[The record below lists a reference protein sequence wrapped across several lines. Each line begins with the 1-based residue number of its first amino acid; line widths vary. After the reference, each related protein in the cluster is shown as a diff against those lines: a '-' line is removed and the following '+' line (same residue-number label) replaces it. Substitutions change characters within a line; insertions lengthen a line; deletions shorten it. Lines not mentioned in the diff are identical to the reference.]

1 MPNLDTVSN
10 NIGHITAD
18 ERARRH
24 VAAMGDE
31 VADEG
36 DWYAAL
42 VAGEHV
48 GDWLDT
54 IRNAKIPPGR
64 RTRAASQLAEKVAAD
79 PTYADEAR
87 ESDAADV
94 CDAAAR
100 DVPKGDTHD
109 ARFVNMREAFE
120 ACAAACRAALEDGG
134 ARERSFSFEGG
145 HDVVVREIALGAGV
159 GAKVWRAAI
168 MLSEELAANPGWCE
182 GKRCLEIGAGVG
194 LCGLL
199 ASRLG
204 ARSVALT
211 DFEHPLL
218 DSLVVAV
225 DRNRELLES
234 SANAT
239 LTSTTTTV
247 RRLDWI
253 EESERGESK
262 TEAGAENVKNVKKPN
277 GDEER
282 LGPTSRGWIEMDDEA
297 TFDFIFGSDL
307 LYEDVH
313 ARTLPGVVKRRM
325 SSPDGRC
332 RVVGAVRNRSM
343 LDALVLNMRKEGLV
357 VVETHLRDNDTNA
370 ADWYEDGYCA
380 LEVTHGVE

>member
-1 MPNLDTVSN
+1 M
-10 NIGHITAD
+10 
-18 ERARRH
+18 
-24 VAAMGDE
+24 
-31 VADEG
+31 
-36 DWYAAL
+36 
-42 VAGEHV
+42 
-48 GDWLDT
+48 
-54 IRNAKIPPGR
+54 
-64 RTRAASQLAEKVAAD
+64 
-79 PTYADEAR
+79 
-87 ESDAADV
+87 
-94 CDAAAR
+94 
-100 DVPKGDTHD
+100 
-109 ARFVNMREAFE
+109 
-120 ACAAACRAALEDGG
+120 
-134 ARERSFSFEGG
+134 
-145 HDVVVREIALGAGV
+145 VVREIALGAGV

-204 ARSVALT
+204 ASSVALT

-234 SANAT
+234 VNNAT

-253 EESERGESK
+253 EDSERGESK
-262 TEAGAENVKNVKKPN
+262 TDADAENVKKKKPN
-277 GDEER
+277 GNEER

-325 SSPDGRC
+325 SVAGREVP
-332 RVVGAVRNRSM
+332 RGRGGEKPI
-343 LDALVLNMRKEGLV
+343 DAGRFSFEHAERGPRRGRDAPEGQRYERGGLV
-357 VVETHLRDNDTNA
+357 RGRVLRPGGDA
-370 ADWYEDGYCA
+370 RRRIE
-380 LEVTHGVE
+380 

>member
-1 MPNLDTVSN
+1 
-10 NIGHITAD
+10 
-18 ERARRH
+18 
-24 VAAMGDE
+24 MGDE

-109 ARFVNMREAFE
+109 ERFVNMREAFE
-120 ACAAACRAALEDGG
+120 ACAAACRG

-204 ARSVALT
+204 ASSVALT

-234 SANAT
+234 VNNAT

-253 EESERGESK
+253 EDSERRSK
-262 TEAGAENVKNVKKPN
+262 TDADAENVKKPN
-277 GDEER
+277 GNEER

-325 SSPDGRC
+325 SAPDGRC

>member
-1 MPNLDTVSN
+1 
-10 NIGHITAD
+10 
-18 ERARRH
+18 
-24 VAAMGDE
+24 MGDE

-204 ARSVALT
+204 ASSVALT

-234 SANAT
+234 ANNAT

-262 TEAGAENVKNVKKPN
+262 TDAGAENVKNVKNQTEMKSVSGRLR
-277 GDEER
+277 GD
-282 LGPTSRGWIEMDDEA
+282 GSRW
-297 TFDFIFGSDL
+297 T
-307 LYEDVH
+307 
-313 ARTLPGVVKRRM
+313 TRRRSIL
-325 SSPDGRC
+325 SSAPISYTRMYTRGRC
-332 RVVGAVRNRSM
+332 REWSRGACRR
-343 LDALVLNMRKEGLV
+343 RTGG
-357 VVETHLRDNDTNA
+357 A
-370 ADWYEDGYCA
+370 AWSGR
-380 LEVTHGVE
+380 

>member
-1 MPNLDTVSN
+1 
-10 NIGHITAD
+10 
-18 ERARRH
+18 
-24 VAAMGDE
+24 MGDE

-54 IRNAKIPPGR
+54 VRNAKIPPGR

-100 DVPKGDTHD
+100 DVSKGDTHD
-109 ARFVNMREAFE
+109 ERFVNMREAFE

-204 ARSVALT
+204 ASSVALT

-225 DRNRELLES
+225 DRNREVLES
-234 SANAT
+234 TNNAT
-239 LTSTTTTV
+239 ATSTTTTV

-262 TEAGAENVKNVKKPN
+262 TDAVAENVKNVKKPN

-282 LGPTSRGWIEMDDEA
+282 LGPTSRGWIEMEDEA

-343 LDALVLNMRKEGLV
+343 LDALVSNMRQEGLL